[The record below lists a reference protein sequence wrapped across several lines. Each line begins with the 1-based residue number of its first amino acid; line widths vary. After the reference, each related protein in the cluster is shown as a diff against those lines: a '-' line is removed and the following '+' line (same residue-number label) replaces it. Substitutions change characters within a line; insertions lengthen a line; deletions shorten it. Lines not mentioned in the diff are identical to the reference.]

1 MKLFII
7 DSSIGRKLIMSLS
20 GLFLFVFL
28 TLHTF
33 LNMLLLAGPATYQA
47 GCEFME
53 LPVVTVMVPI
63 LAAGF
68 FVHIAYGIW
77 LSWMNLRARGE
88 VGYASGKK
96 SQTTSWA
103 ARNMFVLGAI
113 VLLFIGLHLAHFWAK
128 MQLQAFMG
136 GANQVHAEEAYG
148 LVATLMR
155 NPVYNLLYI
164 VWYWV
169 LWFHLTHGF
178 WSALQTVGMNNQKWL
193 SRWKAVS
200 YVYATV
206 VVLGFIGIAVIA
218 YMKANGIV
226 G

>member
-33 LNMLLLAGPATYQA
+33 LNSLLLFGPDAYEA
-47 GCEFME
+47 GCAFME
-53 LPVVTVMVPI
+53 LPVVTVMVPV

-68 FVHIAYGIW
+68 IIHIFYGLW
-77 LSWMNLRARGE
+77 LSWQNLRARGE

-103 ARNMFVLGAI
+103 ARNMLVLGAI
-113 VLLFIGLHLAHFWAK
+113 VLLFIALHLSHFWAQ
-128 MQLQAFMG
+128 MQLKAFT
-136 GANQVHAEEAYG
+136 GAADRVTSGEAYY
-148 LVATLMR
+148 LVEKTLH
-155 NPVYNLLYI
+155 NPVINLLYI
-164 VWYWV
+164 AWYVV

-178 WSALQTVGMNNQKWL
+178 WSAFQT
-193 SRWKAVS
+193 
-200 YVYATV
+200 
-206 VVLGFIGIAVIA
+206 IGINNKKWQPRLQVI
-218 YMKANGIV
+218 GIIYASILVLCLV
-226 G
+226 GINLFFLFGFGA

>member
-68 FVHIAYGIW
+68 FIHIAYGIW

-113 VLLFIGLHLAHFWAK
+113 VLLFIALHLTHFWAK

-136 GANQVHAEEAYG
+136 GAEQVHAEEAYG
-148 LVATLMR
+148 LVATLLR

-164 VWYWV
+164 AWYWV

-178 WSALQTVGMNNQKWL
+178 WSAFQTIGVNNSKWQPRLQVIGII
-193 SRWKAVS
+193 
-200 YVYATV
+200 YATILIACLTGINV
-206 VVLGFIGIAVIA
+206 YFLLGCGA
-218 YMKANGIV
+218 
-226 G
+226 